1 MRIISYVFEFNF
13 WYSLFIAGVDCDESG
28 TIVRASCN
36 QCSYDLFKYYYEDDY
51 YDFDYYDDYYN
62 DGTYCRGD
70 CSWNS
75 DLDECQMKG
84 ILLITILSL
93 KLFIDRALF
102 SNIFDETFALFQNF
116 VCLND

>member
-1 MRIISYVFEFNF
+1 M
-13 WYSLFIAGVDCDESG
+13 FIAAVNCDESG
-28 TIVRASCN
+28 TIEATSCDL
-36 QCSYDLFKYYYEDDY
+36 CTYDLFKYYYEDDY

-93 KLFIDRALF
+93 RLLIDKPLMAL
-102 SNIFDETFALFQNF
+102 I
-116 VCLND
+116 V